1 MHRRPLFDVYIDE
14 QEIKPVHE
22 TGSKGVDVEG
32 TVPIQSVGM
41 DAAKPF
47 LLKSPKARAAGNDL
61 YSRMQA
67 WGSVKS
73 GFAVQ
78 VVRRAIS

>member
-1 MHRRPLFDVYIDE
+1 MCPGERGKQVVTVYRRPLFDVYIDE

-47 LLKSPKARAAGNDL
+47 LLKSPKARVAGNDL
-61 YSRMQA
+61 YGRSRR
-67 WGSVKS
+67 GEV
-73 GFAVQ
+73 
-78 VVRRAIS
+78 